1 MRGAP
6 MSSPERRTLAAV
18 PPREINESH
27 IFGKLAIVIPAF
39 NEEQA
44 IETTL
49 LQLRSEVPDAE
60 IVVVDDGST
69 DATAERA
76 RGVPE
81 VTVLSSERNRGYG
94 ASLRIGMR
102 ACTRPYVAWYD
113 ADGQHR
119 PADLK
124 AVVQRAVDERL
135 DMVIGTRGRDSDRV
149 KDRVVGK
156 FMLNAAARLISGEH
170 IPDLNSGLRCFR
182 RDVIVRYLHLLP
194 DGFSASSTSTLML
207 MKRHYRVGYVPIV
220 TNSRIGKSTV
230 RVVRDG
236 FRTLQVV
243 LRIVVLF
250 QAFKVFTTL
259 GLALLVPGL
268 LYGLAIAF
276 IRGEGFPTLAGTAVI
291 AGLLT
296 FYMAILA
303 DQVVELRKERFE
315 DQDRRVTNLTDRDA
329 RPPR

>member
-1 MRGAP
+1 
-6 MSSPERRTLAAV
+6 MSAIRE
-18 PPREINESH
+18 PREIAAATAPEPVDASG
-27 IFGKLAIVIPAF
+27 IFTQLAIVIPAH
-39 NEEQA
+39 NEEEA
-44 IETTL
+44 IEETL
-49 LQLRSEVPDAE
+49 RQLRDAVPDAE
-60 IVVVDDGST
+60 IIVVDDGST

-76 RGVPE
+76 RMVPGVA
-81 VTVLSSERNRGYG
+81 VLSNERNRGYG

-124 AVVQRAVDERL
+124 AVTRHAIEQRQ
-135 DMVIGTRGRDSDRV
+135 DMVIGVRGRDSDRV
-149 KDRVVGK
+149 KDRVAGK
-156 FMLNAAARLISGEH
+156 FLLNAAARLISGEH

-194 DGFSASSTSTLML
+194 DRFSASSTSTLML
-207 MKRHYRVGYVPIV
+207 LKRHYRVAYVPIT
-220 TNSRIGKSTV
+220 TNPRIGKSTV

-236 FRTLQVV
+236 LQTLQVV
-243 LRIVVLF
+243 VRIVVLF
-250 QAFKVFTTL
+250 EAFKVFTTL
-259 GLALLVPGL
+259 GLMLLIPALIYGTVVALV
-268 LYGLAIAF
+268 
-276 IRGEGFPTLAGTAVI
+276 RGAGFPTLAGTAAI

-315 DQDRRVTNLTDRDA
+315 QHDRPADLDPDGRGGR
-329 RPPR
+329 

>member
-1 MRGAP
+1 
-6 MSSPERRTLAAV
+6 MSTTPERRAFTARLPVEREESRLFGQVSIVV
-18 PPREINESH
+18 P
-27 IFGKLAIVIPAF
+27 AY
-39 NEEQA
+39 NEEDA

-49 LQLRSEVPDAE
+49 LQLRSAVPDAD
-60 IVVVDDGST
+60 IIVVDDGST

-76 RGVPE
+76 RAVPG
-81 VTVLSSERNRGYG
+81 VTVTSSERNRGYG
-94 ASLRIGMR
+94 ASLKLGMR

-124 AVVQRAVDERL
+124 AVVRRAIEQRL
-135 DMVIGTRGRDSDRV
+135 DMVIGTRGHDSDRV

-156 FMLNAAARLISGEH
+156 VVLNAAARVISGEH

-207 MKRHYRVGYVPIV
+207 LKRHYRVGYVPIV

-236 FRTLQVV
+236 LRTLQVV

-250 QAFKVFTTL
+250 EAFKVFTTL
-259 GLALLVPGL
+259 GLALLVPAL
-268 LYGLAIAF
+268 VYGLVIAL
-276 IRGEGFPTLAGTAVI
+276 IRGEGFPTLAGTAAI

-315 DQDRRVTNLTDRDA
+315 DNDRLTQPSDGESRA
-329 RPPR
+329 RR